1 MFTQKL
7 YRNGNSVAVTIPK
20 QLLEQLNLKEGSEVW
35 LEKTTDSNALVI
47 SDKKKTKEAKT
58 RISIT
63 PEFMKWL
70 EGFNKQYGAALKELA
85 KR

>member
-20 QLLEQLNLKEGSEVW
+20 QLLEKLELREGSEVV
-35 LEKTTDSNALVI
+35 LENEGKEITLS
-47 SDKKKTKEAKT
+47 SKSTKFA
-58 RISIT
+58 
-63 PEFMKWL
+63 PDVDAEFMKMV
-70 EGFNKQYGAALKELA
+70 EDFANKHDDVLRELA

>member
-7 YRNGNSVAVTIPK
+7 YRTGNSVAVTIPK

-35 LEKTTDSNALVI
+35 LEKVTDSNALVI
-47 SDKKKTKEAKT
+47 SDKKKIKEAKAKT
-58 RISIT
+58 SIT

-70 EGFNKQYGAALKELA
+70 EGFNKQYGIALKELA